1 MGTVLFQRDEAT
13 CLHLMQ
19 ELGCFFGADV
29 GVQEVRERLALDDG
43 LRAVREAVR
52 NAVRPLFGDAR
63 LIG

>member
-1 MGTVLFQRDEAT
+1 MGTALFQRDEAT

-19 ELGCFFGADV
+19 EPRCFFGADV

-43 LRAVREAVR
+43 LRAIREAMR
-52 NAVRPLFGDAR
+52 NAVRPLFRDAR

>member
-1 MGTVLFQRDEAT
+1 MGTALFQRDEAA

-19 ELGCFFGADV
+19 EPECFFGADV
-29 GVQEVRERLALDDG
+29 GVQEVHERLALDDG
-43 LRAVREAVR
+43 LRAVREAMR

>member
-1 MGTVLFQRDEAT
+1 MGTALFQRDEAT

-19 ELGCFFGADV
+19 ELGCFLGADV
-29 GVQEVRERLALDDG
+29 GVQEVCERLALDDG